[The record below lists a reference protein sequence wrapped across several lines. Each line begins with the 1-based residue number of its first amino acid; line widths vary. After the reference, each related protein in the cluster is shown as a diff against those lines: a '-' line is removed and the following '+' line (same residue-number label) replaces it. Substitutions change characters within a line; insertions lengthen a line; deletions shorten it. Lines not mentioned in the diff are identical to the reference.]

1 VPFIFFLHYSVA
13 GSPLF
18 SGYTLTIRDLFS
30 VENLMPN
37 NEKLKAKL
45 EELRKE
51 LKTVSQVN
59 PVERDVLTNLM
70 TDIVNLSTSS
80 GEIEQGFKQTLEE
93 KGTAYEVDHPKVAFA
108 MRQVLDMLTKMG
120 I

>member
-1 VPFIFFLHYSVA
+1 MA
-13 GSPLF
+13 
-18 SGYTLTIRDLFS
+18 
-30 VENLMPN
+30 N
-37 NEKLKAKL
+37 NEELKAKL

-51 LKTVSQVN
+51 LKTASEVN
-59 PVERDVLTNLM
+59 SVERDVWTNLM
-70 TDIVNLSTSS
+70 TDIVNLSTSPD
-80 GEIEQGFKQTLEE
+80 EIEQGFKQTLEE